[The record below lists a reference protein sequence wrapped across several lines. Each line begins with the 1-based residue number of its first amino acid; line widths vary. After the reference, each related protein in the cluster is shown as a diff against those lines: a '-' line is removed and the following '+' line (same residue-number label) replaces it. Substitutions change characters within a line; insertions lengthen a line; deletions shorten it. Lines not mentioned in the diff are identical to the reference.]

1 MPPPIPRCVAGE
13 LFRGSRNGDDVDC
26 DGDADAR
33 TTVLGAVAEVWEDSW
48 NSSFAYPAATVQT
61 VASNGLTY
69 GRRYAGGSTN

>member
-1 MPPPIPRCVAGE
+1 MSGVPVSDRR
-13 LFRGSRNGDDVDC
+13 RGRLRTSFDRSSA
-26 DGDADAR
+26 DGDAEAP

-48 NSSFAYPAATVQT
+48 NSSFAYPAATMQT